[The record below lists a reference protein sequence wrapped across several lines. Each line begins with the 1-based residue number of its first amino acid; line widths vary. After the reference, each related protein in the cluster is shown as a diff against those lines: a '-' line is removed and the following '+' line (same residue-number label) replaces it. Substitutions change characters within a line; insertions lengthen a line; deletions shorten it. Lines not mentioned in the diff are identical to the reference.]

1 MLLLDSLS
9 IPVIVVAFA
18 IISFVCYEAGF
29 RLGRWWQ
36 DRMPG
41 EQEGPTGVLVGSLL
55 ALMAFMLAVTMG
67 MAADRFD
74 ARRGMVLA
82 EANAIGKAYL
92 EAEYLP
98 QPSADKLQ
106 GLLREYLP
114 LRIATDDRAEVL
126 ANLQRSTDLHPQ
138 MWAVVAEAARSGYL
152 SDLMSSL
159 GESVSDIVSLN
170 QSRVVAGLYTR
181 VPETILLLL
190 LAGSA
195 LSLGMVGYGAG
206 ITGHRSVVSAVVLV
220 VALGAVMTLVI
231 DLDRPQEGLLKV
243 SQQALLDVQRWIGT
257 PCPLTVTGQWWIAS
271 SVTRRAWIRQM
282 TRVSS
287 ARCPPG

>member
-1 MLLLDSLS
+1 MLDSFPIL
-9 IPVIVVAFA
+9 VVVAGFA
-18 IISFVCYEAGF
+18 IISLVCYEAGF

-36 DRMPG
+36 ERMPG

-98 QPSADKLQ
+98 SESADKLQ

-114 LRIATDDRAEVL
+114 LRIATADRARVIV
-126 ANLQRSTDLHPQ
+126 NLQRSTELHAE
-138 MWAVVAEAARSGYL
+138 MWAIVAEAGRSGYL

-159 GESVSDIVSLN
+159 GESVTDLVSLN

-231 DLDRPQEGLLKV
+231 DLDRPQEGFLTV
-243 SQQALLDVQRWIGT
+243 SQQALLDVQNWIGT
-257 PCPLTVTGQWWIAS
+257 P
-271 SVTRRAWIRQM
+271 
-282 TRVSS
+282 
-287 ARCPPG
+287 